1 MDVEEIR
8 WATQSLK
15 INETEQDL
23 WSDIE
28 TAEVHTGGDPVGQIS
43 PIQISFWFYEYRI
56 QSSQL
61 GSFNK
66 ANDSW
71 LGWLIM
77 KTFSNYLLNSQYIII
92 LLSKSFLNDEIT
104 DEDTAAT
111 PKRIS
116 VCALLGHQ

>member
-43 PIQISFWFYEYRI
+43 PI
-56 QSSQL
+56 
-61 GSFNK
+61 
-66 ANDSW
+66 
-71 LGWLIM
+71 
-77 KTFSNYLLNSQYIII
+77 
-92 LLSKSFLNDEIT
+92 
-104 DEDTAAT
+104 
-111 PKRIS
+111 
-116 VCALLGHQ
+116 